1 MTGGAFQFLVSR
13 GENKEGSLSDENVE
27 REGRP
32 SAPLPRPPS
41 PWPYPVRLRLKRGE
55 LPARQCASP
64 ASPLHVLS
72 AALASHDYILKIVP
86 TVYEDKSGKQQYSY
100 QYTVANKVRGRRPGP
115 AACNR
120 ALCWPR
126 AAATGVWARFPL
138 VPFAGTF
145 PGGCP
150 GQALSL
156 GEDGRPVSESRG
168 GSLTGRQGV
177 ICVRRSRQVASR
189 RGPRAGTC
197 LYSPASGLA
206 PSDSGGWLSSTR
218 QTPWLLGRKRFI

>member
-13 GENKEGSLSDENVE
+13 GENKEGSLSNENVE

-41 PWPYPVRLRLKRGE
+41 PWPYPGRLRLKRGE

-100 QYTVANKVRGRRPGP
+100 QYTVANKVRAIAPSAGREQRRQASGP
-115 AACNR
+115 DFH
-120 ALCWPR
+120 W
-126 AAATGVWARFPL
+126 
-138 VPFAGTF
+138 
-145 PGGCP
+145 CP
-150 GQALSL
+150 
-156 GEDGRPVSESRG
+156 SRG
-168 GSLTGRQGV
+168 LSRGAALARLCPWVKMGGQSQSQGAEV
-177 ICVRRSRQVASR
+177 
-189 RGPRAGTC
+189 
-197 LYSPASGLA
+197 
-206 PSDSGGWLSSTR
+206 
-218 QTPWLLGRKRFI
+218 